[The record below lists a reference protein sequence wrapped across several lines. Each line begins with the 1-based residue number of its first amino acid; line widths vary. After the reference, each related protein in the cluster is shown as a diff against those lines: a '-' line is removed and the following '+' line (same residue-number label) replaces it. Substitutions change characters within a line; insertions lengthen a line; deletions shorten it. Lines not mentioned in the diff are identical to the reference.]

1 MNNVVWRKAPHE
13 PNYDGCGFVDID
25 NTEMILL
32 ESAAGE
38 AIMAWYGQPEW
49 DAPEWNQPPVFE
61 WKCVH
66 NGELFKIKS
75 GYMAVCLL
83 KADPPLA
90 GERAVGD
97 WYFVKESAVQG
108 AE

>member
-1 MNNVVWRKAPHE
+1 MINVVWKEHPQETDYNGR
-13 PNYDGCGFVDID
+13 GFVDIN

-32 ESAAGE
+32 ESPAGE
-38 AIMAWYGQPEW
+38 AKMAWYGQPEW
-49 DAPEWNQPPVFE
+49 DAPEWNQPPVLE

-75 GYMAVCLL
+75 GYRAVCLL
-83 KADPPLA
+83 KAEPPLP

-97 WYFVKESAVQG
+97 WYFVKEGTVQV